1 MSWGTL
7 GLVETLAPVA
17 VFVAVVAAVRG
28 TWSPCGVSMLS
39 SITPLTESG
48 RGNRY
53 WITVGWFILGTLFGG
68 ATLGLVAAG
77 GALLVSALGLS
88 LEAALAAGVVGALI
102 TLASDLGPGGWRL
115 PSNPRQVNRTWLDRY
130 RSWVYG
136 LGFGWQLGV
145 GVATF
150 VMSATVYLM
159 VVLTA
164 LTGRPTFAFLTVMGF
179 GFVRGLA
186 IIPGARVKTSAD
198 LMTLHRTIERFRPH
212 SRAVAVATQIA
223 VLGIFIGTLTTA
235 MVGVIVAVVL
245 AGVAWSMRDS
255 LRDPAPKVRQVATAS
270 R

>member
-1 MSWGTL
+1 M
-7 GLVETLAPVA
+7 ETLTPVA
-17 VFVAVVAAVRG
+17 VLVAAVAAVRG

-39 SITPLTESG
+39 AITPLTESG

-53 WITVGWFILGTLFGG
+53 WVTVGWFLLGTLFGG

-77 GALLVSALGLS
+77 GAALVGALGLS
-88 LEAALAAGVVGALI
+88 PQAALAAAVVGATI
-102 TLASDLGPGGWRL
+102 TLASDLGPRGWRL
-115 PSNPRQVNRTWLDRY
+115 PSNPRQVNRAWLDRY

-159 VVLTA
+159 VVLAA
-164 LTGRPTFAFLTVMGF
+164 LTGRPMFAFLVVVGF
-179 GFVRGLA
+179 GLIRGLA
-186 IIPGARVKTSAD
+186 ILPGARVKTSAD
-198 LMTLHRTIERFRPH
+198 LMTLHRAIERFRPH
-212 SRAVAVATQIA
+212 SRAIAVATQIG
-223 VLGIFIGTLTTA
+223 VIGVFVAALTTVVA
-235 MVGVIVAVVL
+235 GVVVAAAL
-245 AGVAWSMRDS
+245 AGLAWSMRAS